1 MRGTIMTLSTSHSK
15 QSVVSGRSAGCL
27 IGGHMS
33 KDSETGGGSKAER
46 TWRQRFQVALSRDA
60 ILWQMTARRQK
71 SRNRE

>member
-1 MRGTIMTLSTSHSK
+1 
-15 QSVVSGRSAGCL
+15 
-27 IGGHMS
+27 MS